1 MLEEIKNKRD
11 ELVKESNDILNEL
24 NNVLRGFETLLDDE
38 TSLQA
43 VDEKFKTLLKKGK
56 ELKNRYAQLVQ
67 TTANFIKDS
76 GRHENKVGFIL
87 GLSCITTIKKL
98 DSIFDLVDFDYIEE
112 DYRDREE

>member
-1 MLEEIKNKRD
+1 MLEKIKNKRN

-24 NNVLRGFETLLDDE
+24 NNVLRSFETLLDDE

-56 ELKNRYAQLVQ
+56 ELKNRFDQLEQ
-67 TTANFIKDS
+67 TTTSFIK
-76 GRHENKVGFIL
+76 ENGFGDKVSFIL

-98 DSIFDLVDFDYIEE
+98 NSVFDLIDFDYIEE
-112 DYRDREE
+112 KYRGE

>member
-1 MLEEIKNKRD
+1 MLEKIKNKRN

-24 NNVLRGFETLLDDE
+24 NIVLGGFETLLDNE
-38 TSLQA
+38 TSLQV

-56 ELKNRYAQLVQ
+56 ELKSRFNKLEM
-67 TTANFIKDS
+67 TTMNFIK
-76 GRHENKVGFIL
+76 ENGFGDKVSFIL

-112 DYRDREE
+112 KYREE